1 MHTWRRAHRVPAK
14 PRQRSRDCYA
24 RTARHVTFAAA
35 APHMPAHLTTEIA
48 RRRTFAI
55 VSHPDAGKTTLTE
68 QLLLYTGA
76 LREAGMVGG
85 KAGTRG
91 ATSDWM
97 ALERERG
104 ISISSAALR
113 LPFEGIVLNLL
124 DTPGHQDFSED
135 TYRTL
140 TAADAAVVLLDAA
153 RGVQT
158 QTIKL
163 FEVCHQRGIPIFTF
177 VNKLDR
183 PARDPFDLLEEIE
196 RILGIQ
202 VTPVTWPIGAGP
214 GFRGVFDRLEQR
226 VHLYGRAARGQRAT
240 ELAVAGVA
248 DPRLSA
254 VLGETAHAA
263 LREQVETVETLLEP
277 VDPLRV
283 ARGTLSP
290 VFFGSVLTS
299 FGVDVFL
306 RHFVRLAPAPADLVG
321 EDGAIVRVDGGEFVA
336 RVFKLQANL
345 DRRHRDRTAFARV
358 NAGRFERGMSV
369 THLRSGRTLKL
380 TRAHALF
387 ADERTTVDEAFA
399 GDIIGLVNPGALR
412 IGDVLASGRGVALA
426 PLPRFVPEVFAT
438 VRAGRVER
446 DKAFRKG
453 LQQLSEEG
461 VVQRF
466 HPAQGA
472 RDTIIGAVGR
482 LQFDV
487 FTRRMLDEYDVE
499 VALSDEPFMAVR
511 WLTPAP
517 VRPGRYGR
525 LVVDETGA
533 SAVLLRYERELD
545 HVLAE
550 HAGTVANG
558 VPPT

>member
-1 MHTWRRAHRVPAK
+1 M
-14 PRQRSRDCYA
+14 D
-24 RTARHVTFAAA
+24 
-35 APHMPAHLTTEIA
+35 AHLTSETA

-68 QLLLYTGA
+68 QLLLLAGA

-85 KAGTRG
+85 KAGTRA
-91 ATSDWM
+91 ATSDFM

-104 ISISSAALR
+104 ISITSAALQV
-113 LPFEGIVLNLL
+113 PFEGFVLNLL

-153 RGVQT
+153 RGVQA

-163 FEVCHQRGIPIFTF
+163 FEVCHRRGIPIFTF

-196 RILGIQ
+196 RVLGIQ
-202 VTPVTWPIGAGP
+202 VTPVTWPIGSGP
-214 GFRGVFDRLEQR
+214 DFRGVFDRLEAR

-240 ELAVAGVA
+240 ELAVAGLD
-248 DPRLSA
+248 DPALAA
-254 VLGETAHAA
+254 VLGRAPHEV
-263 LREQVETVETLLEP
+263 LREQLETVEALLEP
-277 VDPLRV
+277 VDAERV
-283 ARGTLSP
+283 AAGTLSP
-290 VFFGSVLTS
+290 AFFGSVLS
-299 FGVDVFL
+299 GFGVDVFL
-306 RHFVRLAPAPADLVG
+306 RHFVRLAPPPGDLTG
-321 EDGAIVRVDGGEFVA
+321 SDGTLVRVDGDEFVA

-345 DRRHRDRTAFARV
+345 DPRHRDRTAFVRV
-358 NAGRFERGMSV
+358 NAGRFERGMNV
-369 THLRSGRTLKL
+369 THLRSGRTLRL
-380 TRAHALF
+380 ARAHALF
-387 ADERTTVDEAFA
+387 ADARVTIEEAFP
-399 GDIIGLVNPGALR
+399 GDIVGLVNPGALR
-412 IGDVLASGRGVALA
+412 IGDVLATQRGVTLP

-438 VRAGRVER
+438 VRARNIER

-453 LQQLSEEG
+453 LQQLGEEG

-472 RDTIIGAVGR
+472 RDTIVGAVGR

-487 FTRRMLDEYDVE
+487 FERRMLDEYGVE
-499 VALSDEPFMAVR
+499 VDLADEPFMAVR
-511 WLTPAP
+511 WLLPAP
-517 VRPGRYGR
+517 SRPGRYGR
-525 LVVDETGA
+525 LVVDDSGA

-545 HVLAE
+545 YVLEE
-550 HAGTVANG
+550 HRDVVAHAL
-558 VPPT
+558 PPT

>member
-1 MHTWRRAHRVPAK
+1 
-14 PRQRSRDCYA
+14 
-24 RTARHVTFAAA
+24 
-35 APHMPAHLTTEIA
+35 MPEPLTTEIA

-85 KAGTRG
+85 KVGTRG

-104 ISISSAALR
+104 ISISATALQV
-113 LPFEGIVLNLL
+113 PFEGFVLNLL

-153 RGVQT
+153 RGVQA

-163 FEVCHQRGIPIFTF
+163 FDVCHQRGIPIFTF

-196 RILGIQ
+196 RVLGIQ

-214 GFRGVFDRLEQR
+214 DFRGVFDRLEGH
-226 VHLYGRAARGQRAT
+226 VHLYGRATRGQRAT
-240 ELAVAGVA
+240 ELAVAGVV
-248 DPRLSA
+248 DPRLSSI
-254 VLGETAHAA
+254 LGASAHAA
-263 LREQVETVETLLEP
+263 LREQIETVEALLAP
-277 VDPLRV
+277 VDPQRV
-283 ARGTLSP
+283 AQGALSP

-306 RHFVRLAPAPADLVG
+306 RHFVRLAPAPADLEA
-321 EDGAIVRVDGGEFVA
+321 EDGRMVTVDGGEFVA

-345 DRRHRDRTAFARV
+345 DRRHRDRMAYVRV
-358 NAGRFERGMSV
+358 IAGRFERGMSV
-369 THLRSGRTLKL
+369 THVRSGRTLKL
-380 TRAHALF
+380 SRAHTLF
-387 ADERTTVDEAFA
+387 ADERTTLEEAFA

-412 IGDVLASGRGVALA
+412 IGDVLATGRGVTLA

-438 VRAGRVER
+438 VRAQRVER

-453 LQQLSEEG
+453 LRQLSEEG

-472 RDTIIGAVGR
+472 RDTILGAVGR

-487 FTRRMLDEYDVE
+487 FERRMRDEYDVT
-499 VALSDEPFMAVR
+499 VALDDEPFMAVR
-511 WLTPAP
+511 WLAPAP
-517 VRPGRYGR
+517 LRPGRHGR
-525 LVVDETGA
+525 LVVDESGA

-550 HAGTVANG
+550 HAGTCAFE
-558 VPPT
+558 VPPA

>member
-1 MHTWRRAHRVPAK
+1 MDERLQHET
-14 PRQRSRDCYA
+14 
-24 RTARHVTFAAA
+24 
-35 APHMPAHLTTEIA
+35 A

-68 QLLLYTGA
+68 QLLLHAGA

-85 KAGTRG
+85 KLGTKG

-104 ISISSAALR
+104 ISVSSAALQV
-113 LPFEGIVLNLL
+113 PFEGHVLNLL

-153 RGVQT
+153 RGVQE
-158 QTIKL
+158 QTVKL
-163 FEVCHQRGIPIFTF
+163 FEVCHRRGIPIFTF

-183 PARDPFDLLEEIE
+183 PARDPFDLLEETE
-196 RILGIQ
+196 RVLGIT

-214 GFRGVFDRLEQR
+214 EFRGVYDRIEGE
-226 VHLYGRAARGQRAT
+226 VHLYQRGERGQRAQR
-240 ELAVAGVA
+240 LPVSGVD
-248 DPRLSA
+248 DPRVA
-254 VLGETAHAA
+254 EAIGAGAQAT
-263 LREQVETVETLLEP
+263 LREQVELIDGLLAP
-277 VDPLRV
+277 LDPALVR
-283 ARGTLSP
+283 AGQLSP
-290 VFFGSVLTS
+290 AFFGSVLNS

-306 RHFVRLAPAPADLVG
+306 RHFVRLAPPPADPAGV
-321 EDGAIVRVDGGEFVA
+321 DGRRVRVDGDEFVA

-345 DRRHRDRTAFARV
+345 DRRHRDRTAYARV
-358 NAGRFERGMSV
+358 LAGRFERGMHV
-369 THLRSGRTLKL
+369 THLRSRRALRL
-380 TRAHALF
+380 SRAHSLF
-387 ADERTTVDEAFA
+387 ADERATVDEAFP
-399 GDIIGLVNPGALR
+399 GDIVGLVNPGMLR
-412 IGDVLASGRGVALA
+412 IGDVLASGRGLELP

-438 VRAGRVER
+438 VRSRRIER

-453 LQQLSEEG
+453 IGQLGEEG

-487 FTRRMLDEYDVE
+487 FARRMLDEYDVE
-499 VALSDEPFMAVR
+499 VELADEPFQAVR

-517 VRPGRYGR
+517 QRPGRYGR
-525 LVVDETGA
+525 LVVDDAGT
-533 SAVLLRYERELD
+533 SAVLLRFERELD
-545 HVLAE
+545 YVLEEHPGCVAHVF
-550 HAGTVANG
+550 
-558 VPPT
+558 PPL